1 MKHFFYVLFG
11 GLAAIGCGILG
22 AYLISFGWHLIRSHV
37 VRFAPATTEQSTSM
51 SASNPTQHTESIAIS
66 TPTVRYTADEEE
78 TMIDSAAAALP
89 KRSRV
94 GITAPAYEL
103 KDLTTGNVII
113 EHNSEKLMPI
123 ASLTKLVTAEIA
135 RRNIPA
141 DTNITISREV
151 MATYGN
157 TAQFRAGETFTA
169 HDLLYPLLMVSSND
183 TAEAY
188 AQYYGRKDFIR
199 AMNDFAQSIGA
210 YRTYFADPSGLSP
223 QNISTAHDMD
233 IILDWI
239 RIHDPEILN
248 ITLLKSQTIRVHT
261 WVNVVHSLNWSYYR
275 GGKNGY
281 TTEANST
288 AAQLF
293 VAGKNKDVYA
303 ITLLG
308 SSNRNNDIVLLLS
321 LAK

>member
-22 AYLISFGWHLIRSHV
+22 AYLVSFGWQIIRPPVIHPNPSV
-37 VRFAPATTEQSTSM
+37 SIVTDSVPA
-51 SASNPTQHTESIAIS
+51 NPAQNAESIAVS

-78 TMIDSAAAALP
+78 NMIDSAAASLP
-89 KRSRV
+89 KSSKS

-103 KDLTTGNVII
+103 RDLTTGTVVMQ
-113 EHNSEKLMPI
+113 HNAERLMPI
-123 ASLTKLVTAEIA
+123 ASLTKLVTAVIA
-135 RRNIPA
+135 RKFILSDAR
-141 DTNITISREV
+141 ITITHDV

-183 TAEAY
+183 AAEAY
-188 AQYYGRKDFIR
+188 AQYYGRGDFIR
-199 AMNDFAQSIGA
+199 AMNSFTQSIGA

-223 QNISTAHDMD
+223 ENVSTADDMG
-233 IILDWI
+233 IILNWI
-239 RIHDPEILN
+239 HAHDPEILDT
-248 ITLLKSQTIRVHT
+248 TLLKSITMRSHT

-293 VAGKNKDVYA
+293 IAGKNKDLYS
-303 ITLLG
+303 ITVLG
-308 SSNRNNDIVLLLS
+308 SSSRVNDIVLLLS